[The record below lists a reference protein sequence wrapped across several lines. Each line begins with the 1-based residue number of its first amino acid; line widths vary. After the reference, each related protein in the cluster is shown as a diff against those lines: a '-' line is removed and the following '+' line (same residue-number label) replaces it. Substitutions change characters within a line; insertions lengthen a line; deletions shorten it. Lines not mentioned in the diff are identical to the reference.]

1 MKLKNI
7 LMTGLA
13 ALALVSCDD
22 FLSID
27 APSSYTEEF
36 VYSQKS
42 EISRALNGVYASIL
56 VGDLYGNNFQSTF
69 QLNSDVDMAT
79 FTSNVATHNSYRR
92 FDCDS
97 EGGEIN
103 KFWTAAYNA
112 IEYANRFIYNLENS
126 PLYDENDSEIMQ
138 WLGEA
143 KCLRAMVYH
152 DLVVMFGDI
161 PFTFTAAA
169 QLGNEYI
176 IPVAERLTIQDALIK
191 DLETI
196 APKMTSSATT
206 TVERA
211 SKEFAY
217 AMIARIALTAG
228 GYSLHPD
235 KNNASSYGTMQRPSN
250 YQDYYRTAMNAANT
264 VITSGVHSVGTSF
277 ADVFIKE
284 SNFEVATGGDPIFE
298 IPFAKESTGNTGYLQ
313 GPASNAN
320 EGITLGKN
328 VWGESKGNVG
338 LSAFYRWAFDQKD
351 KRRNFVNGLWYY
363 GSNDNAS
370 AQDSCQLSNSY
381 TVYNNKWSKLWANPG
396 QFTNISAGNTGI
408 NFPYMRYTDVLLMYA
423 EAANELNGPTVE
435 AQEALRQVRARAFD
449 DQASVSTYLTEASA
463 SKEAFLKAVLD
474 ERKLEFAGENMRWRD
489 LVRNNL
495 YNREVIYSFLRYLST
510 AMAAYSTTTGFEDD
524 LAEHDNVFYEDGTCY
539 LDALPE
545 QMYFHVLPQNT
556 SNWKIDPSQVYGYPY
571 PNTTMDIL
579 YVYNPDR
586 RVTTIPGNTQTAIEG
601 ATFTYKEFY
610 LWESNTEP
618 TNQCRYSFYGYVR
631 FNDNQEIVVV
641 KDGAEMPLSG
651 KIVPSAE
658 QLPPVRYILPYP
670 NSAIQRSAGAYK
682 NYYGYIN

>member
-1 MKLKNI
+1 
-7 LMTGLA
+7 
-13 ALALVSCDD
+13 
-22 FLSID
+22 
-27 APSSYTEEF
+27 
-36 VYSQKS
+36 
-42 EISRALNGVYASIL
+42 
-56 VGDLYGNNFQSTF
+56 
-69 QLNSDVDMAT
+69 
-79 FTSNVATHNSYRR
+79 
-92 FDCDS
+92 
-97 EGGEIN
+97 
-103 KFWTAAYNA
+103 
-112 IEYANRFIYNLENS
+112 
-126 PLYDENDSEIMQ
+126 
-138 WLGEA
+138 
-143 KCLRAMVYH
+143 
-152 DLVVMFGDI
+152 
-161 PFTFTAAA
+161 
-169 QLGNEYI
+169 
-176 IPVAERLTIQDALIK
+176 
-191 DLETI
+191 
-196 APKMTSSATT
+196 
-206 TVERA
+206 
-211 SKEFAY
+211 
-217 AMIARIALTAG
+217 
-228 GYSLHPD
+228 
-235 KNNASSYGTMQRPSN
+235 
-250 YQDYYRTAMNAANT
+250 MNAANT

-320 EGITLGKN
+320 EGKTLGKN

-449 DQASVSTYLTEASA
+449 DQAAVSTYLTEASA

-545 QMYFHVLPQNT
+545 QMYFHILPQNT

-601 ATFTYKEFY
+601 ATFTYKDFY

-631 FNDNQEIVVV
+631 FNDNQKIVVV
-641 KDGAEMPLSG
+641 KDGAEIPLSG